1 MPEISIRVEGLDE
14 VRAAFDAL
22 PENIGPTVTRA
33 LTMVASELV
42 EQIQSEISESYPP
55 PSLPYTPPHTR
66 TGALRSSVR
75 IERIEPGR
83 VTVAIGGPGSMV
95 PYAAWLEFGTSKMEE
110 RPFIMPMVERITEAS
125 ITNTIVEEINKDLEA
140 AIR

>member
-75 IERIEPGR
+75 IERIE
-83 VTVAIGGPGSMV
+83 GGG
-95 PYAAWLEFGTSKMEE
+95 
-110 RPFIMPMVERITEAS
+110 
-125 ITNTIVEEINKDLEA
+125 
-140 AIR
+140 

>member
-1 MPEISIRVEGLDE
+1 
-14 VRAAFDAL
+14 
-22 PENIGPTVTRA
+22 
-33 LTMVASELV
+33 
-42 EQIQSEISESYPP
+42 
-55 PSLPYTPPHTR
+55 
-66 TGALRSSVR
+66 
-75 IERIEPGR
+75 
-83 VTVAIGGPGSMV
+83 MV